1 MTAPPATAT
10 VKPATG
16 QSVLEKATEAAAEG
30 RSADVRR
37 FLEAKVRAGH
47 GNPEEVR
54 LVRKACSSP
63 FDKACVEDIK
73 AKYP

>member
-1 MTAPPATAT
+1 
-10 VKPATG
+10 
-16 QSVLEKATEAAAEG
+16 VLDKALEAASEG
-30 RSADVRR
+30 RPADVRR
-37 FLEAKVRAGH
+37 LLEGKVRAGH
-47 GNPEEVR
+47 GTPQEVL